1 MERFVSGENI
11 HSELS
16 TQKEKVRQIPICLI
30 IPPSTFLA
38 DERVFPFLGPLKVA
52 AELRKNGNTVEV
64 LDLSGYGNFE
74 EVVDQYISNTDM
86 RVFGLTATT
95 PQIPAAGRVVERIR
109 SKIPDAQII
118 LGGPHATLVHTG
130 MQEDMKSGR
139 EGRGTDAFHRIEEI
153 FDKLVIGDGEN
164 AVFYAIDPENTNK
177 VIDAG
182 SLKSNLFMSKGTLEG
197 YSYPARDLVDL
208 DSYHYLIDGK
218 RAFSVI
224 GQLGC
229 PFECGFCGGRDSSV
243 FRVARTRQ
251 PSDVVN
257 EIEEVVRTSMSK
269 GNPYEAVMFYDDE
282 LNVVPRALEELCTE
296 LINLQDRLGIDMCFR
311 GFVKAELFS
320 PEQAKLMYKAGFRIL
335 LTGVESGSDEI
346 LNTMRKHT
354 SRKINSQCVQYAHE
368 AGLKVKALMSIGHP
382 GESENTIADSVEW
395 VLNNK
400 PDDVDWTI
408 ITQYPGS
415 PYFDKSVYVEE
426 SDAWLYIEPK
436 TRNRLWS
443 RSLDYLKEAEYYKG
457 IPGEYIAYVWT
468 DYLSSEMLVKFR
480 DQAEETTRKKLKLSS
495 IVSTTVQQFDHS
507 MGQGQLPSNILKSSS
522 K

>member
-1 MERFVSGENI
+1 MERFTLGENI

-16 TQKEKVRQIPICLI
+16 IQKEKVRRIPICLI

-52 AELRKNGNTVEV
+52 AELRKNGNSVEV

-74 EVVDQYISNTDM
+74 EVVDQYVSNTDI
-86 RVFGLTATT
+86 RIFGLTATT

-109 SKIPDAQII
+109 SRIHDAQII
-118 LGGPHATLVHTG
+118 LGGPHATLVHTA
-130 MQEDMKSGR
+130 MQEDLKVGSS
-139 EGRGTDAFHRIEEI
+139 GRGTEAFYRVEKI
-153 FDKLVIGDGEN
+153 FDKLVIGDGETSI
-164 AVFYAIDPENTNK
+164 FYAIDPKNKNK

-182 SLKSNLFMSKGTLEG
+182 NLKSNLFMSKGTLEN
-197 YSYPARDLVDL
+197 YSYPARDLIDL
-208 DSYHYLIDGK
+208 DTYHYSIDGK

-229 PFECGFCGGRDSSV
+229 PFECGFCGGRDSNV
-243 FRVARTRQ
+243 FRVARTRR

-257 EIEEVVRTSMSK
+257 EIEEVVKMSIK
-269 GNPYEAVMFYDDE
+269 NGNPYEAVMFYDDE
-282 LNVVPRALEELCTE
+282 LNVVPRALEDLCSE
-296 LINLQDRLGIDMCFR
+296 LINLQGRLGFEMRFR
-311 GFVKAELFS
+311 GFVKAELFTS
-320 PEQAKLMYKAGFRIL
+320 EQAKLMYKAGFRIL

-354 SRKINSQCVQYAHE
+354 SRKINTQCIENAHN

-382 GESENTIADSVEW
+382 GESEITIADSVEW
-395 VLNNK
+395 VLKNK

-415 PYFDKSVYVEE
+415 PYFDKSVYNEE
-426 SDAWLYIEPK
+426 KDAWLYTEPK
-436 TRNRLWS
+436 TGNRLWS

-457 IPGEYIAYVWT
+457 IPGEYTAYVWT
-468 DYLSSEMLVKFR
+468 DHLSSEMLVKFR
-480 DQAEETTRKKLKLSS
+480 DQAEKVTRENLKLST
-495 IVSTTVQQFDHS
+495 IVSTIAQQFEHS
-507 MGQGQLPSNILKSSS
+507 MGQSRLPSNILKSSS